1 MTIRTMALCAL
12 LACGAMSLGSGPVQ
26 AESQAERAVPA
37 TGPVTGLPLPR
48 FVSLKAAEAR
58 ARRGPSTT
66 HRIDWVY
73 QRRGLPLMVTA
84 EHGHWRRVEDVEG
97 QGGWVHYALLT
108 GTRRALVLDDLT
120 TVRARPGYGARE
132 RAHLEAGV
140 IATLGECETGWCRVA
155 VGDVKGW
162 VPAGALWGAGG

>member
-1 MTIRTMALCAL
+1 MTRRMVAL
-12 LACGAMSLGSGPVQ
+12 LALVICAATGIAAAPFAAWAQ
-26 AESQAERAVPA
+26 DRASEARV
-37 TGPVTGLPLPR
+37 GPVTGLPLPR

-58 ARRGPSTT
+58 ARRGPSTS

-108 GTRRALVLDDLT
+108 GTRRVLVLDDLT
-120 TVRARPGYGARE
+120 TVRARPGWGARE

-140 IATLGECETGWCRVA
+140 IATLGDCEAGWCRVE

-162 VPAGALWGAGG
+162 VPEGALWGAH